1 MHQLH
6 LTEQLTDG
14 FNSLAHV
21 RPPLRS
27 EQDKA
32 LLRQGVKEGVIDAIC
47 THHEPLSSSAKMAP
61 YICRNTARNNG
72 FDTYVAL
79 GVQLIQ
85 ESLFE
90 PLEWVEKVTSIPTQ
104 VANMTERWQQEA
116 GWVLVDPELEW
127 VVSKET
133 ILSQGKNTPLLGQT
147 LKGKAVQTFI

>member
-1 MHQLH
+1 
-6 LTEQLTDG
+6 
-14 FNSLAHV
+14 
-21 RPPLRS
+21 
-27 EQDKA
+27 
-32 LLRQGVKEGVIDAIC
+32 
-47 THHEPLSSSAKMAP
+47 MAP
-61 YICRNTARNNG
+61 FAETQPGITA

-90 PLEWVEKVTSIPTQ
+90 PLEWVEKVTSIPAQ